1 MSDNYRL
8 NYRGLVTYDTLL
20 KRYFQNK
27 LPDVMVGATRFSDGK
42 SGLVPTPLSQ
52 NADYNNYLR
61 GDGTWSTIPSF
72 VTLYDHNDEIIK
84 VGQEPVD
91 IANIVGFIPKKVDLE
106 GHLTLSLFAT
116 EDCNV
121 FVKIRCDNVTEIY
134 MPQELEV
141 KQGYNSFGVS
151 HAYLGRQPGEHE
163 FTVSL
168 QTTNGE
174 ITIPTRGIL
183 YTIYGAIDDTYDVS
197 GIDIIDIAVKKLE
210 NIGSPSEV
218 WSLGFEENNLL
229 LRSNEYNNPNGN
241 QWNEIYNFGIVRGGA
256 IEFYGTWFEDRKL
269 NKTNL
274 YTETNP
280 FVFII
285 DNSSNLVV
293 YTNGDYENSTLLA
306 TDVAKVSACTG
317 YKSNIIHS
325 LDQGMIVAYI
335 KNGNV
340 YYRQWKYYDETTNS
354 WFPSEEV
361 DTEGNAL
368 DVSVHRLPDYRVGIL
383 VKKTTGDKWYIS
395 DRTFIGNTFKPEVI
409 PTDSD
414 GYTVVDMV
422 PVERIS
428 ETLGIG
434 TINEFE
440 EAHYHNGFIITFEGR
455 LHFVGG
461 KTYDNLV
468 SNISANRAGTA
479 VAIRSVT
486 INDNKLIIYTVN
498 DVQGGANFTISWSMP
513 EFITTNV
520 NGSNMYI
527 TQRSYTWALP
537 TTKIIEQF
545 SDHIRTDVD
554 GDLNTIVRPVNRFT
568 EVVPDEN
575 IKTDVDGNMNNTI
588 VHPINRFTE
597 IVPSENIETDVDGDI
612 SIDVVLVGDVP
623 V

>member
-84 VGQEPVD
+84 VEQEPVD

-197 GIDIIDIAVKKLE
+197 GIDIIDIAVKELST
-210 NIGSPSEV
+210 IGTPSEI
-218 WSLGFEENNLL
+218 WSIGFEENNLL
-229 LRSNEYNNPNGN
+229 LRNNEYNNPNGN
-241 QWNEIYNFGIVRGGA
+241 QWNEIYNFGTVRGGA
-256 IEFYGTWFEDRKL
+256 IEFYGTWYEDRRQNKSKL
-269 NKTNL
+269 F
-274 YTETNP
+274 TEENP

-285 DNSSNLVV
+285 DANSDLLV
-293 YTNGDYENSTLLA
+293 YTDGDYENSTLLA
-306 TDVAKVSACTG
+306 TGVDKVSACTC
-317 YKSNIIHS
+317 YKSNIISS
-325 LDQGMIVAYI
+325 LDQGMVVAYL

-340 YYRQWKYYDETTNS
+340 YYRQWKYYDETSNN
-354 WFPSEEV
+354 WFPAEEV
-361 DTEGNAL
+361 DVEGGAI

-383 VKKTTGDKWYIS
+383 VKKNDGSKWYIS
-395 DRTFIGNTFKPEVI
+395 DRTFIGNTFKLENLDTN
-409 PTDSD
+409 TDS
-414 GYTVVDMV
+414 YTVIDMV
-422 PVERIS
+422 PAERTS
-428 ETLGIG
+428 ETLGVA

-440 EAHYHNGFIITFEGR
+440 EAHYHNGFIMTFEGD
-455 LHFVGG
+455 LHFVGW
-461 KTYDNLV
+461 KTYDDLV
-468 SNISANRAGTA
+468 SNISASRAG
-479 VAIRSVT
+479 VSVPIRSVT
-486 INDNKLIIYTVN
+486 IANNKLIVYTVN
-498 DVQGGANFTISWSMP
+498 DVQGGANFTISWTIS
-513 EFITTNV
+513 ELVTTNV
-520 NGSNMYI
+520 NGSNMLI
-527 TQRSYTWALP
+527 TQKSYTWSLP
-537 TTKIIEQF
+537 TTTIVEQF
-545 SDHIRTDVD
+545 KDSIGTSLD
-554 GDLNTIVRPVNRFT
+554 GALNTFVRPVVRFT
-568 EVVPDEN
+568 EVVPSEN
-575 IKTDVDGNMNNTI
+575 VSTSVDGSLNTI
-588 VHPINRFTE
+588 VHAINRFEEVVPNE
-597 IVPSENIETDVDGDI
+597 IIETNVDGGMSI
-612 SIDVVLVGDVP
+612 SVILVGDVP